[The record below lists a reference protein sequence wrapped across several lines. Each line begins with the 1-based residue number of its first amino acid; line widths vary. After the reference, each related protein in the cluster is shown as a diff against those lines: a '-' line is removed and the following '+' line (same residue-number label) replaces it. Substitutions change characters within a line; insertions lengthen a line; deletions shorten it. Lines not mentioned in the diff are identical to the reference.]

1 MALAIAFTSCE
12 KPEESVGI
20 NLQPEE
26 DIFGVGYTDT
36 VTISLK
42 TVEEDSLRADNIT
55 PGLIGAYMDPV
66 FGLTKATH
74 NTELRLTS
82 NNPSFVREGGT
93 MDQVVIDSVVLSLWY
108 AAPPAVP
115 GSSDEVS
122 PVYGGLGPQHFQ
134 VFELDEYLSFDSAY
148 YATREA
154 AVIPEDLVLEGHNLI
169 APNPTDSIVLGG
181 LPAPARLRIPL
192 KHSLAERIISAG
204 LDGGLT
210 AEAFR
215 DLVKGIQITVDENA
229 PGVDLTTTGIIAFET
244 LSAQSTLNMYYRDTI
259 AGDTL
264 AYGFV
269 MRSLTGKYNQ
279 FDHDYTSAQD
289 PLYQQVI
296 NQDYT
301 TSGEVVY
308 LQAMNGV
315 KIEVDFP
322 NIEAY
327 RDSSNLS
334 IARAELVLPVNEEA
348 YESEFYP
355 PGGLFMFGLDE
366 EGRAYLLPDRPVTG
380 GFNGAVYDHENKEYR
395 FIIPRYV
402 QQVLSGELEHHGLE
416 IVAERAAFSPR
427 RTIING
433 PDHPD
438 RPMKLLLTFTTY

>member
-1 MALAIAFTSCE
+1 MKTSSQRPKHPKNRCCHTVNRPTALKPTATSMMRSSKRTPSSQTENEFRIARLIRPYSSRPFAGAAVFLMALAIAFTSCE

-154 AVIPEDLVLEGHNLI
+154 AVIPEDLVLE
-169 APNPTDSIVLGG
+169 
-181 LPAPARLRIPL
+181 
-192 KHSLAERIISAG
+192 
-204 LDGGLT
+204 
-210 AEAFR
+210 
-215 DLVKGIQITVDENA
+215 
-229 PGVDLTTTGIIAFET
+229 
-244 LSAQSTLNMYYRDTI
+244 
-259 AGDTL
+259 
-264 AYGFV
+264 
-269 MRSLTGKYNQ
+269 
-279 FDHDYTSAQD
+279 
-289 PLYQQVI
+289 
-296 NQDYT
+296 
-301 TSGEVVY
+301 
-308 LQAMNGV
+308 
-315 KIEVDFP
+315 
-322 NIEAY
+322 
-327 RDSSNLS
+327 
-334 IARAELVLPVNEEA
+334 
-348 YESEFYP
+348 
-355 PGGLFMFGLDE
+355 
-366 EGRAYLLPDRPVTG
+366 
-380 GFNGAVYDHENKEYR
+380 
-395 FIIPRYV
+395 
-402 QQVLSGELEHHGLE
+402 
-416 IVAERAAFSPR
+416 
-427 RTIING
+427 
-433 PDHPD
+433 
-438 RPMKLLLTFTTY
+438 